1 MASELHVDSIKHSG
15 GTSAMTINS
24 SGNVHISGHVIQTQT
39 STTFTQ
45 IATNSTSYVTTG
57 HSVSI
62 TPKFSTSRLIFFN
75 SSNCFF
81 YSGSGGSYNTT
92 NFHLQKAVSGG
103 STGYVNAN
111 DWFYQVNAGESNQ
124 NKNVS
129 FTYTEIAGT
138 TSAITYTLFLKS
150 TGNDD
155 TVWNEG
161 AYSLAV
167 FTVQEVSV

>member
-1 MASELHVDSIKHSG
+1 MGDSMSTLQVDTIQGKTTA
-15 GTSAMTINS
+15 GTVAMPA
-24 SGNVHISGHVIQTQT
+24 GHVIQTQT
-39 STTFTQ
+39 ASHFTQ
-45 IATNSTSYVTTG
+45 LATNSTSYVTSG

-62 TPKFSTSRLIFFN
+62 TPKFSTSRLFFYN

-103 STGYVNAN
+103 STAYVNSN
-111 DWFYQVNAGESNQ
+111 DWLYQANAGESNQ

-138 TSAITYTLFLKS
+138 TSAITYTLFLQS
-150 TGNDD
+150 VGNDD
-155 TVWNEG
+155 TTWNEG

-167 FTVQEVSV
+167 FTVQEIAQ